1 MRFGTNLPNKAEGL
15 HELAISRAR
24 ARYQSRLTVQ
34 ADEVAA
40 LGSRASEKDALDDL
54 ARWCH
59 RLYGTAGSFGIGSV
73 TDAAEQL
80 SVTLQTKGPVK
91 LIEQHAEWLAS
102 CMRNTL
108 STDR

>member
-24 ARYQSRLTVQ
+24 ARYQSRLIVQ

-40 LGSRASEKDALDDL
+40 LGSRALEKGALDDL
-54 ARWCH
+54 AQWCH
-59 RLYGTAGSFGIGSV
+59 RLHGTAGSFGIGSV
-73 TDAAEQL
+73 TDAADQL
-80 SVTLQTKGPVK
+80 SAALQAKRPVK
-91 LIEQHAEWLAS
+91 VIEQHTEWLAS